1 MKSLFYIEKSMKLP
15 KYALASSES
24 MMTFEFVSEGSKGL
38 IHKLVRYQQTNLKD
52 LYNLAFGDK
61 NLETGHIDDKI
72 ISNNG
77 DSEKV
82 LATVVATV
90 YAFTDKYPNAWIYAT
105 GSTKARTRLYRMGIS
120 KFLKEVT
127 NEFEILGE
135 LSDTWEEFEIGI
147 EYDGFLVRR
156 K

>member
-1 MKSLFYIEKSMKLP
+1 MKLP
-15 KYALASSES
+15 KYPLASSDK
-24 MMTFEFVSEGSKGL
+24 MMTFEFVSEGSKGI
-38 IHKLVRYQQTNLKD
+38 IHKLVKYQPTNLKG

-61 NLETGHIDDKI
+61 NLETGEIDDMV

-82 LATVVATV
+82 LATVVSTV
-90 YAFTDKYPNAWIYAT
+90 YAFTDKYPDVWIYAT

-120 KFLKEVT
+120 KFL
-127 NEFEILGE
+127 NEIIEDFEILGE
-135 LSDTWEEFEIGI
+135 LNEDWETFKVDV
-147 EYDGFLVRR
+147 EYEGFLVRR